1 MMSDDKRMN
10 LTSGSPFWMVKNGLR
25 APRPVLHG
33 AESCDV
39 AVIGA
44 GVTGAL
50 VADALTAQGF
60 DVVIV
65 DRRESGGGST
75 AASTALLQY
84 EIDLELNAL
93 AKKVGDEHAR
103 RAYLASLQ
111 AVFDLGR
118 IATELG
124 DCDFATRPSLYLATS
139 RRDVSRLRREADAR
153 AAIGID
159 AVWWSREEVETRY
172 GFPSFGGIR
181 NAHAA
186 EVDALALTRALLDRS
201 ALRGARWYEQTEIVG
216 TTQQAGGLQL
226 STASGATINA
236 RCAICAVGYD
246 LPAFVRQDRVA
257 LRSTYALATHRLP
270 DLGRWSDRCLVWE
283 SARPYSY
290 MRSTADN
297 RVIIGGEDVGFKDA
311 AWRDRLLPAKTQ
323 KLEQRLTRMLP
334 DLHTET
340 AAEWAGTFAETP
352 DGLPYIGA
360 DERYPGILFALGYGG
375 NGITFSAIAA
385 SILTAQCSGRVHPDA
400 DLFLMSR

>member
-1 MMSDDKRMN
+1 MSEDKRMN
-10 LTSGSPFWMVKNGLR
+10 LTSGSPFWMVSNGLR
-25 APRPVLHG
+25 APRPVLH
-33 AESCDV
+33 ADERCDV

-50 VADALTAQGF
+50 VADALTAAGL

-84 EIDLELNAL
+84 EIDLELNEL
-93 AKKVGDEHAR
+93 SKKVGAEHAR

-118 IATELG
+118 IATELTG
-124 DCDFATRPSLYLATS
+124 CDFATRPSLYLATS
-139 RRDVSRLRREADAR
+139 RRDASRLGKEVDAR
-153 AAIGID
+153 AAIGIEV
-159 AVWWSREEVETRY
+159 AWWSREEVEARY
-172 GFPSFGGIR
+172 GFESFGGIR
-181 NAHAA
+181 SVDAA

-201 ALRGARWYEQTEIVG
+201 ATRGARWYEQTEICA
-216 TTQQAGGLQL
+216 TEPNTGGLRL
-226 STASGATINA
+226 RTGTGATIDA

-246 LPAFVRQDRVA
+246 LPAFVRQDRVT

-270 DLGRWSDRCLVWE
+270 DMGRWDDRCLVWE

-290 MRSTADN
+290 MRTTADN

-311 AWRDRLLPAKTQ
+311 GWRDRLLPAKTK
-323 KLEQRLTRMLP
+323 KLEQRLQRMLP
-334 DLHTET
+334 DLRTET

-352 DGLPYIGA
+352 DGLPYIGG

-385 SILTAQCSGRVHPDA
+385 SILTAQCLGQVHPDA